1 MKLHVTHIT
10 AIAVGTKTWSKIVSV
25 IAVKLIEMFSYMLE

>member
-10 AIAVGTKTWSKIVSV
+10 TIAVGTKTWSKIFSI
-25 IAVKLIEMFSYMLE
+25 IAVKLIEMLQLYA